1 MENRGIYKV
10 YREERTKGLTYR
22 QIADKYN
29 TSYQNI
35 AHACGR
41 YQPSQFQYYRTTACI
56 YPNFRKWLNA
66 TKLSRAELLRKMSAA
81 GCGTSQAKLNYI
93 LRGERQPSKA
103 RIDFFIKL
111 TGLTYENLFYEE
123 KETTNDN

>member
-1 MENRGIYKV
+1 MENKGIYKV
-10 YREERTKGLTYR
+10 YREERTKGLSYR

-56 YPNFRKWLNA
+56 YPHFRRWLNDN
-66 TKLSRAELLRKMSAA
+66 KLSRAELLRKMSAA
-81 GCGTSQAKLNYI
+81 GCGTSQSKLNNI
-93 LRGERQPSKA
+93 LRGEGQPHKA
-103 RIDFFIKL
+103 MIDFFIKL
-111 TGLTYENLFYEE
+111 TGLTYERLFETEE
-123 KETTNDN
+123 RIKDDN